1 MGHSR
6 ICGER
11 DTTFVRNRPG
21 VTTHIQGTSFVS
33 LLHVNERRAT
43 PHLRESLLITTNG
56 GRENHPRVGGES
68 EKQSRTR
75 RMRLLL
81 AYARTTP
88 PTGRK
93 YRLRDLSDV
102 TGLPISSIRDLITE
116 QELRDIEQLDLDDER
131 AEGLEK
137 ALARFEQ
144 K

>member
-1 MGHSR
+1 
-6 ICGER
+6 
-11 DTTFVRNRPG
+11 
-21 VTTHIQGTSFVS
+21 
-33 LLHVNERRAT
+33 
-43 PHLRESLLITTNG
+43 
-56 GRENHPRVGGES
+56 
-68 EKQSRTR
+68 
-75 RMRLLL
+75 MRLLL